1 MTADF
6 SEEADHVLDLILAMP
21 LAAAGDI
28 ALVSAASATQVDDA
42 LEELREKEWVES
54 TTLGWLLKEPVERFY
69 LTEEALE
76 AMGLSSGTWHQP
88 GALIR
93 LLERAPA
100 VEWFYPAASHFQ
112 SLGPVLDF
120 QWVDDVGFDAVV
132 EYQEGWII
140 LLWIGLF
147 RSESAVAE
155 RFERIGGD
163 LCDLAVSDSLPR
175 PGQVC
180 CVVPDRFQVELV
192 LRVVRRL
199 HMEDWVSIWCISD
212 DTWYGAEEVLPSGGL
227 AYQWVYRRDGKPGSL
242 EGALHRSQWSR
253 TGNRTVTALLARVQP
268 AVRDAVGD
276 RHEAHRLMRDARRA
290 VSKTDDPREASRM
303 LEEFARSLAEQDA
316 NPGAAEI
323 LARVAASVRSPGIM
337 ADAAI
342 LLRAVAE
349 WPGIPTTTA
358 SAILGENPRG
368 RRAQRWLIRLADY
381 GLVRRWRDGRDVRYR
396 VTWKG
401 MVILAKMDRTT
412 AGRVWQRIRMDR
424 WDNLDGFQIHEY
436 GLLEVVEQFIAGG
449 CPVFAGWREWDV
461 LGHDGQVDPDAIV
474 LVHRSPFGPG
484 PSYLE
489 YERSADRP
497 SKTGGKLTGYDSPQ
511 RQNSWPVLFVC
522 STERM
527 ERHFSRIGQERG
539 ISLLTTTEKRIRA
552 YGPLTNP
559 LCWRRNGE
567 PVELG

>member
-1 MTADF
+1 MTEDF

-21 LAAAGDI
+21 LAAAADI

-69 LTEEALE
+69 LTVTALE

-303 LEEFARSLAEQDA
+303 LEEFTRSLAEQDA

-368 RRAQRWLIRLADY
+368 EARPALAHSPGRLRPGPPLAGRAGRPVPGYLEGDGDPGEDGPDHSRTRLAKNSHGSMGQPGWVPDPRVWAAGGRRA
-381 GLVRRWRDGRDVRYR
+381 
-396 VTWKG
+396 
-401 MVILAKMDRTT
+401 
-412 AGRVWQRIRMDR
+412 
-424 WDNLDGFQIHEY
+424 
-436 GLLEVVEQFIAGG
+436 
-449 CPVFAGWREWDV
+449 
-461 LGHDGQVDPDAIV
+461 
-474 LVHRSPFGPG
+474 VHRRRLPG
-484 PSYLE
+484 LRGMAGMG
-489 YERSADRP
+489 RSGTRRP
-497 SKTGGKLTGYDSPQ
+497 G
-511 RQNSWPVLFVC
+511 
-522 STERM
+522 
-527 ERHFSRIGQERG
+527 
-539 ISLLTTTEKRIRA
+539 
-552 YGPLTNP
+552 
-559 LCWRRNGE
+559 
-567 PVELG
+567 